1 MGASLTEARTQREA
15 LRVPLPTPA
24 VTPRTPLTGDETVD
38 EVVALRPDLRT
49 TLMAYGLCT
58 CCSGGLTLR
67 QNAEAHGVPL
77 SVILADLEHELAK
90 GP

>member
-1 MGASLTEARTQREA
+1 MSETHMHP
-15 LRVPLPTPA
+15 RVPRAASTIPA
-24 VTPRTPLTGDETVD
+24 GTSVAPHLTGDETVD
-38 EVVALRPDLRT
+38 EVIEQHPGLQA

-77 SVILADLEHELAK
+77 SVILADLDHELAK
-90 GP
+90 GA